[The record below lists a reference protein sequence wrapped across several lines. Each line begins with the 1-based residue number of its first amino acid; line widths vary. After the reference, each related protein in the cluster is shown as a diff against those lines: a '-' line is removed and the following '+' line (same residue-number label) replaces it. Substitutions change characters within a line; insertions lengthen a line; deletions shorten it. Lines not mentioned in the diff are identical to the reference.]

1 MKQLLSR
8 LVAGEYPTREEIKQ
22 VMLNITEEKYPTDQI
37 AALLM
42 ALQIKGVTP
51 DVLLGFRDGLLQTGR
66 PVDLSPYEVLD
77 IVGTGG
83 DGKNTFNISTCACF
97 VVAGAGYKVAKHGN
111 YAATSVSGASS
122 VLENHGVKFQRD
134 ESRLRRSLEEC
145 NFTYLHAPFFAYG
158 MKFVAPVRRA
168 LAIPTCFNLLGPLVN
183 PCRPT
188 YQLLGVATIGQVRLY
203 HNTLSQIDVK
213 YGIVNSIDGYD
224 EISGTSEFKV
234 QTRDS
239 EIITSP
245 ETLGFARI
253 QPEEIFGGNTAIE
266 AMKIF
271 DNVLFDTATQSQK
284 NVVVINAAYGI
295 NLITGKPI
303 EECIAEAR
311 ESLESG
317 KAMTALK
324 KFIMLNCDE

>member
-1 MKQLLSR
+1 MKELLKR
-8 LVAGEYPTREEIKQ
+8 LVEGEYPTRAEIKQ
-22 VMLNITEEKYPTDQI
+22 VMLNITEDKYPTDQI

-42 ALQIKGVTP
+42 ALQIKGITP
-51 DVLLGFRDGLLQTGR
+51 DVLLGFRDGLLETGTA
-66 PVDLSPYEVLD
+66 VDLSPYKVLD

-97 VVAGAGYKVAKHGN
+97 IVAGAGYKVAKHGN

-134 ESRLRRSLEEC
+134 QSKLLKCLEES

-158 MKFVAPVRRA
+158 MKFVAPVRKA
-168 LAIPTCFNLLGPLVN
+168 LGIPTCFNLLGPLVN
-183 PCRPT
+183 PCRPA

-224 EISGTSEFKV
+224 EISGTSDFKV
-234 QTRDS
+234 QTSNS

-245 ETLGFARI
+245 EAMGFKRI
-253 QPEEIFGGNTAIE
+253 QPEEIFGGSTALE

-271 DNVLFDTATQSQK
+271 DNVLYNTATDSQK
-284 NVVVINAAYGI
+284 NVVIANAAYGI
-295 NLITGKPI
+295 NLISEKPI
-303 EECIAEAR
+303 EECIAIAR

-317 KAMTALK
+317 KALQ
-324 KFIMLNCDE
+324 KFQKFVELTQD

>member
-8 LVAGEYPTREEIKQ
+8 MVAGEYPTREEIKQ
-22 VMLNITEEKYPTDQI
+22 VMLDITEEKYPTDQI

-51 DVLLGFRDGLLQTGR
+51 EVLLGFRDGLLETGTA
-66 PVDLSPYEVLD
+66 VDLKPYDVLD

-134 ESRLRRSLEEC
+134 QSKLLRCLEES

-158 MKFVAPVRRA
+158 MKFVGPVRRA
-168 LAIPTCFNLLGPLVN
+168 LGIPTCFNLLGPLVN

-188 YQLLGVATIGQVRLY
+188 YQLLGVANLGQVRLY

-224 EISGTSEFKV
+224 EISGTSDFKI

-245 ETLGFARI
+245 EALGFPRI
-253 QPEEIFGGNTAIE
+253 KPEEIFGGSTALE

-271 DNVLFDTATQSQK
+271 DNVLYNTATDSQK
-284 NVVVINAAYGI
+284 NVVVANAAYGI
-295 NLITGKPI
+295 MLVSGKPI
-303 EECIAEAR
+303 DECLAMAR

-317 KAMTALK
+317 KAMRSLQ
-324 KFIMLNCDE
+324 KFIELTQD

>member
-1 MKQLLSR
+1 MKELLKR
-8 LVAGEYPTREEIKQ
+8 IIAGETPSRNEVKE
-22 VMLNITEEKYPTDQI
+22 VMLGITGQKYPNEQI

-42 ALQIKGVTP
+42 ALQVKGVTP
-51 DVLLGFRDGLLQTGR
+51 DILLGFRDGLLQTGTS
-66 PVDLSPYEVLD
+66 VDLSPHKVLD

-122 VLENHGVKFQRD
+122 VLENHGVKFRRD
-134 ESRLRRSLEEC
+134 PSELKRSLEEC

-158 MKFVAPVRRA
+158 MKFVAPIRKA
-168 LAIPTCFNLLGPLVN
+168 LGIPTCFNLLGPLVN
-183 PCRPT
+183 PCRPA

-224 EISGTSEFKV
+224 EISGTSDFKV
-234 QTRDS
+234 QTCDS

-245 ETLGFARI
+245 EDLGFELI
-253 QPEEIFGGNTAIE
+253 KPEEIYGGNTPQE

-271 DNVLFDTATQSQK
+271 DDVLLNRATQSQT

-295 NLITGKPI
+295 RLVTDKPI
-303 EECIAEAR
+303 ADCIAEAR
-311 ESLESG
+311 ESLQSG
-317 KAMTALK
+317 KALECFR
-324 KFIMLNCDE
+324 KFVELNN

>member
-1 MKQLLSR
+1 MTQTETK
-8 LVAGEYPTREEIKQ
+8 EIL
-22 VMLNITEEKYPTDQI
+22 LNITREKYPEAQI
-37 AALLM
+37 AALLTVFRM
-42 ALQIKGVTP
+42 REITVDELI
-51 DVLLGFRDGLLQTGR
+51 GFREALMTTRVPVNLDAYR
-66 PVDLSPYEVLD
+66 PID

-122 VLENHGVKFQRD
+122 VLENHGIKFRRD
-134 ESRLRRSLEEC
+134 PDELKRSLEEC

-158 MKFVAPVRRA
+158 MKFVAPIRKA
-168 LAIPTCFNLLGPLVN
+168 LGIPTCFNLLGPLVN
-183 PCRPT
+183 PCRPA

-224 EISGTSEFKV
+224 EISGTSDFKV
-234 QTRDS
+234 QTCDS

-245 ETLGFARI
+245 EDLGFELI
-253 QPEEIFGGNTAIE
+253 KPEEIYGGNTPQE

-271 DNVLFDTATQSQK
+271 DDVLLNRATQSQT

-295 NLITGKPI
+295 RLVTDKPI
-303 EECIAEAR
+303 ADCIAEAR
-311 ESLESG
+311 ESLQSG
-317 KAMTALK
+317 KALECFR
-324 KFIMLNCDE
+324 KFVELNS

>member
-1 MKQLLSR
+1 MKNILKQ
-8 LVAGEYPTREEIKQ
+8 LVAGETPSRQQIKQ
-22 VMLNITEEKYPTDQI
+22 IMLDITLEKYPHEQI

-42 ALQIKGVTP
+42 ALQLKGITP
-51 DVLLGFRDGLLQTGR
+51 DILLGFRDALLQTGTSI
-66 PVDLSPYEVLD
+66 DLSPYKPLD

-134 ESRLRRSLEEC
+134 NSALLHSLEEC
-145 NFTYLHAPFFAYG
+145 NFTYLHAPFFANGLKY
-158 MKFVAPVRRA
+158 VAPVRKA
-168 LAIPTCFNLLGPLVN
+168 LGIPTCFNLLGPLVN
-183 PCRPT
+183 PCRPA

-224 EISGTSEFKV
+224 EISGTSDFKV

-239 EIITSP
+239 EIVTTP
-245 ETLGFARI
+245 ESLGFKRI
-253 QPEEIFGGNTAIE
+253 KPEEIFGGSTPQE

-271 DNVLFDTATQSQK
+271 DNVLNNNATQSQT
-284 NVVVINAAYGI
+284 NVVVANAAYAI
-295 NLITGKPI
+295 KLITDKPI
-303 EECIAEAR
+303 EECLDTAR
-311 ESLESG
+311 ETIKSG
-317 KAMTALK
+317 KALQTFK
-324 KFIMLNCDE
+324 KFIKLNS

>member
-1 MKQLLSR
+1 MKQLLTR
-8 LVAGEYPTREEIKQ
+8 IVAGEYPTREEIKQ

-51 DVLLGFRDGLLQTGR
+51 EVLLGFRDGLLETGTA
-66 PVDLSPYEVLD
+66 VDLKPYDVLD

-134 ESRLRRSLEEC
+134 QSKLLRCLEES

-158 MKFVAPVRRA
+158 MKFVGPVRRA
-168 LAIPTCFNLLGPLVN
+168 LGIPTCFNLLGPLVN

-188 YQLLGVATIGQVRLY
+188 YQLLGVANLGQVRLY

-224 EISGTSEFKV
+224 EISGTSDFKV

-239 EIITSP
+239 EVITSP
-245 ETLGFARI
+245 EALGFPRI
-253 QPEEIFGGNTAIE
+253 KPEEIFGGSTALE

-271 DNVLFDTATQSQK
+271 DNVLYNTATDSQK
-284 NVVVINAAYGI
+284 NVVVANAAYGI
-295 NLITGKPI
+295 MLVSGKPI
-303 EECIAEAR
+303 DECLAEAR

-317 KAMTALK
+317 KAMRSLQ
-324 KFIMLNCDE
+324 KFIELTQD